1 MVDLLIVLV
10 YFLAVFSAAIS
21 GRTSEDATAEEYF
34 LNSRKLR
41 WYSIAFSTIATNV
54 HGYQFLGYVGSA
66 YLYGLAQANF
76 EINAIQ
82 GLFLAAFIFV
92 PMYFRERVVTI
103 TQFIKT
109 RLGKTVALIY
119 SISNIILFATLALGA
134 GLFWGAYAADIVFEE
149 YLGFIHSDRFI
160 RVSILIVALGMFSA
174 IYTYM
179 GGLGAVVRTD
189 IIQFVILLS
198 GGIVVMMITIH
209 HLGGWSQLYE
219 KTGYKMHLHLPTDHE
234 KLPWIHLAGAFLL
247 NINYWCANQLVVQR
261 SLAAQSMKDVQ
272 IGLMVGGVMKY
283 FMAAIVIIPGIALV
297 GILGEN
303 ALQDPDTAF
312 PYLVNT
318 YLPVGLKGLILCAL
332 FASLMSTVD
341 STFNSLATLWSI
353 DIYKPYI
360 NKNATDKQVVQSGK
374 NAILVSFITG
384 GLMGIVLLY
393 IKLNDSGA
401 AFTHTLNELR
411 YYINTGIVI
420 LICAAAFL
428 VAPKHR
434 LTLVVFLA
442 TAPLQIAL
450 KTVFPDM
457 NYFVRPMWVILFGF
471 AAIYIGSKGGFARD
485 KIYYEPDT
493 PFIGKMGI
501 AMLLS
506 LAALHVI
513 LH

>member
-1 MVDLLIVLV
+1 MIDLLIVSV
-10 YFLAVFSAAIS
+10 YFLTVFAVAIS
-21 GRTSEDATAEEYF
+21 GRTSRDASAEEYF
-34 LNSRKLR
+34 LNSRNLR

-54 HGYQFLGYVGSA
+54 HGYQLLGYVGSA

-82 GLFLAAFIFV
+82 GIFLAAFIFV

-109 RLGKTVALIY
+109 RLGNTVALIY
-119 SISNIILFATLALGA
+119 SIANIVLFATLALGA
-134 GLFWGAYAADIVFEE
+134 GLFWGAYAADIVFAE
-149 YLGFIHSDRFI
+149 YLDFIHEDRFV
-160 RVSILIVALGMFSA
+160 RVSVLIVGLGLFSA

-189 IIQFVILLS
+189 IIQFTILFS
-198 GGIVVMMITIH
+198 GGIVVMLISIH
-209 HLGGWSQLYE
+209 HMGGWAQLYE
-219 KTGYKMHLHLPTDHE
+219 KTGDKMHLHLPADHE

-247 NINYWCANQLVVQR
+247 NINYWCANQLIVQR
-261 SLAAQSMKDVQ
+261 SLAARSIKDVQ

-297 GILGEN
+297 GILGEG
-303 ALQDPDTAF
+303 ALKDPDTAF

-360 NKNATDKQVVQSGK
+360 NKDATDQQIVQSGK
-374 NAILVSFITG
+374 NAILVSFVTG
-384 GLMGIVLLY
+384 ALMGILLLY
-393 IKLNDSGA
+393 IKLNQSGS

-434 LTLVVFLA
+434 LTLIVFLA
-442 TAPLQIAL
+442 TAPLQVAL
-450 KTVFPDM
+450 KALFPDM
-457 NYFVRPMWVILFGF
+457 NYFVRPMWVILIGF
-471 AAIYIGSKGGFARD
+471 AVIYLGSKGGFAKD
-485 KIYYEPDT
+485 KLYFKPDT

-506 LAALHVI
+506 LGVLHIVF
-513 LH
+513 H